1 MAWLW
6 LAVAALLEIP
16 FAVMLKLSDGFTR
29 PFYTAGFLITT
40 LVSFYCL
47 TRAMQT
53 IPMGT
58 AYAIWTGVGA
68 AGVILIGIFYFD
80 EPVTLLRL
88 SLLLLLAASV
98 VGLKV
103 TSSV

>member
-1 MAWLW
+1 MAWIW
-6 LAVAALLEIP
+6 LAVAAILEIP

-29 PFYTAGFLITT
+29 PWYTIGFLVTT

-68 AGVILIGIFYFD
+68 AGVIMIGIFFFD
-80 EPVTLLRL
+80 EPVTFVRV
-88 SLLLLLAASV
+88 SLLLLIAASV
-98 VGLKV
+98 VGLKL
-103 TSSV
+103 TANA

>member
-1 MAWLW
+1 MAWIW

-16 FAVMLKLSDGFTR
+16 FAIMLKLSEGFTR
-29 PFYTAGFLITT
+29 LLYTVGFLVTT
-40 LVSFYCL
+40 LISFYCL

-68 AGVILIGIFYFD
+68 AGVIMIGILFFD
-80 EPVTLLRL
+80 EALTWQRLTLL
-88 SLLLLLAASV
+88 SLLAVSV
-98 VGLKV
+98 VGLKLT
-103 TSSV
+103 TSA